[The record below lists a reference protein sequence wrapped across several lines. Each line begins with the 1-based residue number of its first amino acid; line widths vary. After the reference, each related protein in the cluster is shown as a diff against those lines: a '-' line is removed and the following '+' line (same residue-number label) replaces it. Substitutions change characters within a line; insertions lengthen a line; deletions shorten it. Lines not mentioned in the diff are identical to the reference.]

1 MSLKFRKGLQVKYR
15 RCTSLGFS
23 VTVENIFRHRF
34 TKDLQLKLLSRSTK
48 LTQILINK
56 LNQEFRKCNQPQIEP
71 NQLEIVKDLES
82 DEDITSFLKIFRR
95 SVLEK
100 NFASLKIEDLVNLS
114 WKSKVK
120 HVHEMIRVPLEIKV
134 DEINNLQEISDKE
147 KLHVALVCDKNSEY
161 SSTRYEKVRME
172 DEKLYCFEN
181 DISEASNFGPFA
193 SFIDGER
200 LKDVLNEF
208 QYSSTS
214 SYQGKL

>member
-1 MSLKFRKGLQVKYR
+1 MKLKLRKGLQVKYKL
-15 RCTSLGFS
+15 SGSFGIS
-23 VTVENIFRHRF
+23 ETVENEFRIRLI
-34 TKDLQLKLLSRSTK
+34 KDLRRKLLSRSTN
-48 LTQILINK
+48 LTTILINEV
-56 LNQEFRKCNQPQIEP
+56 QRKFKEVDIEE
-71 NQLEIVKDLES
+71 NELKVLKDLES

-120 HVHEMIRVPLEIKV
+120 HVHEMIRVPLEIKI
-134 DEINNLQEISDKE
+134 DEINNLQELSDKD
-147 KLHVALVCDKNSEY
+147 KLHVALVCDMNSKL
-161 SSTRYEKVRME
+161 SSTHYKIVEMKNEKF
-172 DEKLYCFEN
+172 YCFGKE
-181 DISEASNFGPFA
+181 ISEASNFGPFA

-200 LKDVLNEF
+200 LKNVLNEF